1 MYETAKETLMYRT
14 VLRLFFKHSKAFHLQ
29 TGTMLFLHFQSVC
42 LLSLFKNFPLLN
54 KWVVGDNW
62 FLDIGSGWRGAIC
75 WNWKDYRR
83 RLRQKGFCLL
93 LSGWLEIWGHSLRGE
108 VKGRVTGNS
117 LQLDCIEIQEREQM
131 EARRGPILRAE
142 PLRLQLFIDC
152 V

>member
-1 MYETAKETLMYRT
+1 M
-14 VLRLFFKHSKAFHLQ
+14 
-29 TGTMLFLHFQSVC
+29 
-42 LLSLFKNFPLLN
+42 
-54 KWVVGDNW
+54 
-62 FLDIGSGWRGAIC
+62 
-75 WNWKDYRR
+75 
-83 RLRQKGFCLL
+83 
-93 LSGWLEIWGHSLRGE
+93 RGE